1 VSKTVPVPPQKGQIG
16 GLGRITEL
24 ASTAGSRGLQGAE
37 NQLVDAQQVI
47 QQHQHLEGD
56 KQDEDY
62 YNGAENLDFTD
73 VIASAQVAIDALDR
87 AGSGEIAC
95 RHADGDFIHGL
106 ARASFS
112 ELAKVA
118 PCFLLYARITRRAAP
133 VLQLEINVP
142 IPNLFD
148 PVAQGGQAIGAG
160 CGWRRRICHAV
171 IPSVPL

>member
-1 VSKTVPVPPQKGQIG
+1 MSKTVPVPPQKGQIG

-24 ASTAGSRGLQGAE
+24 ASTAGSQGAE

-133 VLQLEINVP
+133 VL
-142 IPNLFD
+142 
-148 PVAQGGQAIGAG
+148 A
-160 CGWRRRICHAV
+160 RICV
-171 IPSVPL
+171 QIPHHGQQSLPKQQLKAARKQTAGNNQGRK